1 MTQPLD
7 MPPRAINT
15 GDVTN
20 QRPPTRK
27 RRHWGIIAFLVLIV
41 LPATLF
47 ALYAWSTISFVYARG
62 ERAGFV
68 QKFSKK
74 GWVCQTWEGEMALNS
89 LPGTIPQLFQFT
101 VRNDSVAQM
110 ISKNIGKRLALTYEQ
125 HRGIPTNCFGDTE
138 YFVVGA
144 RPDQP

>member
-1 MTQPLD
+1 MTQPID

-47 ALYAWSTISFVYARG
+47 ALYAWSTIAFVYARG

-68 QKFSKK
+68 QKLSKK

-144 RPDQP
+144 RPDQL

>member
-41 LPATLF
+41 LPGTLF
-47 ALYAWSTISFVYARG
+47 ALYTWSTIAFVYARG

-68 QKFSKK
+68 QKFSQK

-89 LPGTIPQLFQFT
+89 LPGTVPQLFQFT
-101 VRNDSVAQM
+101 VRNDSVAQ
-110 ISKNIGKRLALTYEQ
+110 IIKKDIGKRLALTYEQ
-125 HRGIPTNCFGDTE
+125 HRGVPTSCFGDTE

-144 RPDQP
+144 RLDQL